1 MNYAIAALAGAL
13 FLSISDMFA
22 NYALESGL
30 STLNHCFWSHAVVYV
45 VAITGAILLL
55 SEQGQI
61 RSNVGFPDNT
71 KAGLSSIAAGVFAV
85 LALFAINHAFAHSKN
100 IGYTVT
106 LVSTTGLITLLVSTM
121 LLGKQLQS
129 RGTLGCGFVLVGVW
143 LISGSDN
150 SR

>member
-1 MNYAIAALAGAL
+1 MNYVIAALAGAL

-22 NYALESGL
+22 NYALENGL
-30 STLNHCFWSHAVVYV
+30 SNIRHCFWSHGVVYI
-45 VAITGAILLL
+45 VALAGVILLF

-61 RSNVGFPDNT
+61 RSNVAFPENT

-85 LALFAINHAFAHSKN
+85 LALLAINHAFAHSKN
-100 IGYTVT
+100 VGYTVT
-106 LVSTTGLITLLVSTM
+106 LVSTTGLIMLLVSTM